1 MSDTSSRPTAL
12 GLALGGL
19 LSLAAAMGIGR
30 FVYTPILPSMA
41 EGAPLSASEAGLVA
55 SANFLGYLIG
65 ALAAARGSLP
75 GSMRSWFL
83 GALFLSALTSAAMG
97 LATEVTSFLVLRFAG
112 GVASAFVLVFSSA
125 LVLER
130 LAAMKRPELS
140 AVHFAGVGIGIALS
154 ALLINTLNS
163 RQAEW
168 PDLWFAS
175 GAVTLALLL
184 AAALL
189 IKGDGDGK
197 AASAAQESRTVDAPL
212 GRLIAAYGLFG
223 FGYVIT
229 ATFISLI
236 VRENAVLS
244 PAEPWVWLAFG
255 LAAAPSV
262 YLWNRIAA
270 VIGARSAFAVACII
284 EAGGVALSVAG
295 LGPAAVVLASIL
307 LGGTFMGITAL
318 GLVEARRIT
327 PGDPRRTLALMT
339 ASFGLG
345 QMIGPWCA
353 GLLRDATGSY
363 TEASLA
369 AALALVLAAALARR

>member
-1 MSDTSSRPTAL
+1 MR
-12 GLALGGL
+12 LALGGL

-41 EGAPLSASEAGLVA
+41 EGVPLTASDAGLIA
-55 SANFLGYLIG
+55 SANFLGYLVG
-65 ALAAARGSLP
+65 ALAASRGSLP

-83 GALFLSALTSAAMG
+83 GALLLSALTSTAMG
-97 LATEVTSFLVLRFAG
+97 FVSSLPAFLIVRFTG
-112 GVASAFVLVFSSA
+112 GLASAFVLVFSSA

-130 LAAMKRPELS
+130 LAAMNRSGLS
-140 AVHFAGVGIGIALS
+140 AVHFAGVGAGIALS
-154 ALLINTLNS
+154 AMMINSLLIS
-163 RQAEW
+163 GASW
-168 PDLWFAS
+168 PRLWYAS
-175 GAVTLALLL
+175 GTVTLVLLI

-189 IKGDGDGK
+189 IERTKGGVST
-197 AASAAQESRTVDAPL
+197 APSETAVRTVDAPL
-212 GRLIAAYGLFG
+212 GRLITAYGLFG

-229 ATFISLI
+229 ATFISVI
-236 VRENAVLS
+236 VRESDLLR

-262 YLWNRIAA
+262 YLWNRVSAH
-270 VIGARSAFAVACII
+270 IGARQAFAVACLI
-284 EAGGVALSVAG
+284 EAGGVILSVAG

-327 PGDPRRTLALMT
+327 PGNPRRILALMT

-345 QMIGPWCA
+345 QMVGPWFA
-353 GLLRDATGSY
+353 GLLRDTTGSY
-363 TEASLA
+363 SEASLA
-369 AALALVLAAALARR
+369 AAAALVIAAALARR